1 MKIRKRLVML
11 FTLLLIIIGS
21 TTVYIKNEMEKV
33 DKTVPVFKEKL
44 IRFHVIA
51 NSDSDE
57 DQKLKLKVRDE
68 IIAYLDPMLDKSKSI
83 EESEKIIN
91 ENKGKIVEISNEVIK
106 ENKYKYDV
114 KAELGYSNFPTKQY
128 SNIVLP
134 AGKYKALK
142 VVIGEGKGK
151 NWWCVMFPPLCF
163 VDIDNGITGK
173 ETENNLKKV
182 LSEKEYSMIASQE
195 KTNIEDIKLKF
206 KIIEIIQKIKNDNAS
221 FADNSVPS
229 QEESYNSKK
238 ELSERE
244 YNIIAD
250 QVSTNVENKELNF
263 KIIEVIQKLKDKK
276 SSLADNS
283 ITDEEIEDNLRS
295 VLSEKEYNMITQ

>member
-1 MKIRKRLVML
+1 MKIRKKLVML

-21 TTVYIKNEMEKV
+21 TTVYIKGEMKKV
-33 DKTVPVFKEKL
+33 DNTVPVFKEKL

-83 EESEKIIN
+83 EQSEQIIN
-91 ENKGKIVEISNEVIK
+91 ENKDKIVEISSKVIK
-106 ENKYKYDV
+106 ENGYKYDV

-134 AGKYKALK
+134 AGNYKALK

-163 VDIDNGITGK
+163 VDIDNGITSEK
-173 ETENNLKKV
+173 TEDNLKKV
-182 LSEKEYSMIASQE
+182 LSEKEYNMIAEQG
-195 KTNIEDIKLKF
+195 KTNIEDIELK
-206 KIIEIIQKIKNDNAS
+206 
-221 FADNSVPS
+221 
-229 QEESYNSKK
+229 
-238 ELSERE
+238 
-244 YNIIAD
+244 
-250 QVSTNVENKELNF
+250 F
-263 KIIEVIQKLKDKK
+263 KIIEVIQNIKDNK
-276 SSLADNS
+276 SSFARN
-283 ITDEEIEDNLRS
+283 
-295 VLSEKEYNMITQ
+295 

>member
-1 MKIRKRLVML
+1 MKIRKKLVML
-11 FTLLLIIIGS
+11 FTLLLLIIGS
-21 TTVYIKNEMEKV
+21 TTVYIKNEIKKV
-33 DKTVPVFKEKL
+33 DDAVPVFKEKL

-83 EESEKIIN
+83 EQSEEIIN
-91 ENKGKIVEISNEVIK
+91 KNKEKIVEISKRVVK
-106 ENKYKYDV
+106 ENGYNYNV

-134 AGKYKALK
+134 AGNYKALK

-173 ETENNLKKV
+173 ETEDNLKKV
-182 LSEKEYSMIASQE
+182 LSEKEYNMIAEQGR
-195 KTNIEDIKLKF
+195 TNVEDIELKF
-206 KIIEIIQKIKNDNAS
+206 KI
-221 FADNSVPS
+221 V
-229 QEESYNSKK
+229 
-238 ELSERE
+238 
-244 YNIIAD
+244 
-250 QVSTNVENKELNF
+250 
-263 KIIEVIQKLKDKK
+263 EVIQKIKDKK
-276 SSLADNS
+276 SSLAMS
-283 ITDEEIEDNLRS
+283 
-295 VLSEKEYNMITQ
+295 K